1 MVSEYY
7 PRLKQALRF
16 VEGKGYQPVYV
27 ALRGSQNYHLSTGH
41 SDYDYVAV
49 VVPCFD
55 DLVGKS
61 WIQTK
66 EYEYDGGHIDV
77 YDIREYF
84 SCIWKMNPSILET
97 LMTPHHIDTTQEK
110 VFNSCYIYIVEAIPY
125 KAGSLAL
132 AIKGTFMQYLKRYGR
147 GLGSGLGKSMSHMV
161 RLVVYMERLYTH
173 QVFDPDLSI
182 GSKSSHAV
190 AMAYKEMSDEAV
202 LASNPQERVDW
213 FTERITKLCDE
224 ILRQNQKYTDGS
236 RGEMYRQRINDMVS
250 RLIKEYIKEEMRE
263 EDEGNQA

>member
-7 PRLKQALRF
+7 SRLKQALRF
-16 VEGKGYQPVYV
+16 VESKGYQPVYV

-55 DLVGKS
+55 DLVEKS

-84 SCIWKMNPSILET
+84 SCIWKMNPAILET
-97 LMTPHHIDTTQEK
+97 LMTPHHIDTTQNK
-110 VFNSCYIYIVEAIPY
+110 MFSCCYTYVVEAIPY
-125 KAGSLAL
+125 KAGSLAQ
-132 AIKGTFMQYLKRYGR
+132 AIKGMFMTYLKKYGR
-147 GLGSGLGKSMSHMV
+147 GAGSGLGKSVSHMI
-161 RLVVYMERLYTH
+161 RMCVYMERLWKYN
-173 QVFDPDLSI
+173 VFEPDLLI
-182 GSKSSHAV
+182 GPKSSHAV

-213 FTERITKLCDE
+213 LTERITKLCDE
-224 ILRQNQKYTDGS
+224 ILCRNQKLIDGS
-236 RGEMYRQRINDMVS
+236 RAEMHRQRINDMVS
-250 RLIKEYIKEEMRE
+250 RLIKEYINEEMRE
-263 EDEGNQA
+263 DDEGNQA